1 MSADPKAQD
10 SIDDERVREHLAN
23 ERTYLAWL
31 RTGMAT
37 IGLGVVI
44 AKLRFILGSHDTNQ
58 SILYAA
64 NVGMVL
70 VLCGI
75 LTIILALYAFMR
87 VRREIRERQYKSRV
101 RMVLS
106 LAAVMM
112 ALGFLMLWYL
122 VQQPTLP

>member
-1 MSADPKAQD
+1 MSADPQSQD
-10 SIDDERVREHLAN
+10 SVDDERVREHLAN

-31 RTGMAT
+31 RTAMAT

-44 AKLRFILGSHDTNQ
+44 AKLRFILGSNDSNV

-64 NVGMVL
+64 NVGMAL
-70 VLCGI
+70 VLFGI
-75 LTIILALYAFMR
+75 LTVILALYAFMR

-106 LAAVMM
+106 LAAVMV

-122 VQQPTLP
+122 VQRSVIP